1 MRGYRR
7 RSTAAYLVGVAASFL
22 LLTQLGGTLLALPSR
37 PWWGLLP
44 GPDDSVRRVVAG
56 SPAEKAG
63 IVERDQVLRFGGVP
77 WARHWEYRADADGSV
92 LVDLR
97 GPDGSLRTA
106 RLAPM
111 STPRDELVRQLVKAG
126 IAGLFLVTGLVVF
139 LSRSDR
145 VATLFFFMNLLFSR
159 LMFPEAPLKT
169 REAFLFDKLAL
180 DLASLVL
187 PAVVLHFFLSFPR
200 RARFL
205 ARDPRRAWLLYLPAI
220 IGMPLSVL
228 FDIDLVLLGRPVSR
242 AALAFQMV
250 TALIFVAM
258 IVVGVVAFV
267 RGVRSLSSP
276 VLRRSVRWLLP
287 ATAIGI
293 LPPLVLSGILA
304 VSPWLVLPG
313 DRYAF
318 VTFALVP
325 LGFGHAI
332 LRYGLMDLELVVRR
346 SVVYGALTALLVT
359 AYYLVADILGHAVGA
374 SGAGRTL
381 LSFAVVFAAAILF
394 LPVRDRVQDF
404 VDRALY
410 RRRYAYRRTLHEF
423 SRLLATFLERDEL
436 IRVLVERLPEVLGVR
451 RAALFL
457 RSPRDASLHLAGTRG
472 LGQAEIPFPV
482 FEPSPALLAWWT
494 ELDGPVPLGPA
505 QDTARFGRLP
515 LEERALLAALDAR
528 VVVFLP
534 RERALEGILVLGG
547 KDEDERWGGE
557 DLELLGTI
565 GDQAGTALTSARL
578 QEEAIARRRME
589 EELAVAK
596 RIQSSL
602 LPRTL
607 PQRAGVEIAAI
618 TRPCREVGGDLY
630 DVLEISPDAL
640 GLAVADVSGKGV
652 PAALILSGLQATLRA
667 EAGRDATPEP
677 VIRKVNER
685 LCRDLHP
692 GSFASVLYG
701 HLDVSRRVFRYV
713 NAGHPAGIVIRPD
726 GTLDRLDEGGLLL
739 GVEPGAIYQS
749 GTRTFAPGDVLLL
762 YSDGVTDVLN
772 DADEEFGR
780 ARLEALVRRV
790 AHLPCNSLL
799 ESIATAVETFVG
811 GGLQDD
817 LTLLVA
823 KFLPEPVATEPSI

>member
-7 RSTAAYLVGVAASFL
+7 RSTAAYLIGVAATFL

-44 GPDDSVRRVVAG
+44 GPDDSVRRVLPG

-63 IVERDQVLRFGGVP
+63 IVKGDRVVRFGGVP
-77 WARHWEYRADADGSV
+77 WARHWEYRADRDGSL

-97 GPDGSLRTA
+97 ATDGAVRTV
-106 RLAPM
+106 RLEPA
-111 STPRDELVRQLVKAG
+111 STPRAELVRQLAKAV

-145 VATLFFFMNLLFSR
+145 VATLFFLMNLLFSR
-159 LMFPEAPLKT
+159 LMFPEAGLKT
-169 REAFLFDKLAL
+169 HEAFLFDKLTL

-205 ARDPRRAWLLYLPAI
+205 APSARRAWLLYLPAI
-220 IGMPLSVL
+220 LGMPFCVM
-228 FDIDLVLLGRPVSR
+228 FDIDLVLLSRPVSR
-242 AALAFQMV
+242 AALIFQMV

-258 IVVGVVAFV
+258 ILWGLVSFV

-287 ATAIGI
+287 ATAVGI
-293 LPPLVLSGILA
+293 LPPLVLSGVLA
-304 VSPWLVLPG
+304 VRSEIELPG

-318 VTFALVP
+318 ASLALVP

-346 SVVYGALTALLVT
+346 SVVYGALTALLVA
-359 AYYLVADILGHAVGA
+359 AYYLVADVLGHVVGA
-374 SGAGRTL
+374 SASGRTL
-381 LSFAVVFAAAILF
+381 LSFAVVFAAALLF
-394 LPVRDRVQDF
+394 LPVRDRVQTL

-436 IRVLVERLPEVLGVR
+436 VRVLVERLPDVLGVR

-457 RSPRDASLHLAGTRG
+457 RSPREDALHVAGTRG

-482 FEPSPALLAWWT
+482 FEPSPALLAWWA
-494 ELDGPVPLGPA
+494 EVDGPVPLGPA
-505 QDTARFGRLP
+505 PDAARFGRLP

-534 RERALEGILVLGG
+534 RERTLEGILVLGAKG
-547 KDEDERWGGE
+547 EDESWGGE
-557 DLELLGTI
+557 DLELLATI
-565 GDQAGTALTSARL
+565 GDQAGTALSSARL
-578 QEEAIARRRME
+578 HEEALARRRLE

-596 RIQSSL
+596 RIQASL
-602 LPRTL
+602 LPRSV
-607 PQRAGVEIAAI
+607 PKRSGVEIAAI

-630 DVLEISPDAL
+630 DFLDFGPDAL

-667 EAGRDATPEP
+667 EAGRDTAPEP
-677 VIRKVNER
+677 VIRRVNER
-685 LCRDLHP
+685 LCRDLYP

-701 HLDVSRRVFRYV
+701 HLDVPRRTFRYV
-713 NAGHPAGIVIRPD
+713 NAGHPAGLIVRPD
-726 GTLDRLDEGGLLL
+726 GTLDHLDEGGLLL
-739 GVEPGAIYQS
+739 GVEASATYRS
-749 GTRTFAPGDVLLL
+749 GSRTFTPGDVLLL

-790 AHLPCNSLL
+790 AHLPCHSLL
-799 ESIATAVETFVG
+799 ESITTAVETFVG
-811 GGLQDD
+811 GVLPDD

-823 KFLPEPVATEPSI
+823 KFPAEPEPTPPAA